1 MKLDSSLNLLEK
13 LQEAEKLYLFLDY
26 DGTLAEFAPTPDKI
40 IPDQSLVGLLTKLSQ
55 QSNRQIA
62 IISGRRLDHI
72 RALLP
77 IQGVV
82 LAGTYGIEI
91 LDPSGKRVERL
102 DFSSIRPAMEI
113 VKPGW
118 LDLLDKYPDLYLED
132 KGWSLALHA
141 KFVED
146 ELAQQILPRARLM
159 VEKLNLPG
167 DMYRIL
173 GGHKFLELAP
183 MLANKGQAVDYI
195 LSSFPLNGALPVFIG
210 DDDKDEE
217 AFAAVSNRNGVAI
230 RVGSQVKASVAKEW
244 LASPRA
250 VRQLLASLL

>member
-77 IQGVV
+77 IQGVI

-91 LDPSGKRVERL
+91 LDPSGRQIERL
-102 DFSSIRPAMEI
+102 DFNSVRPTMET
-113 VKPGW
+113 VKPSW
-118 LDLLDKYPDLYLED
+118 LGLVDKYPDLYLED

-146 ELAQQILPRARLM
+146 ELAQQILARARLM
-159 VEKLNLPG
+159 VERLNLPG

-183 MLANKGQAVDYI
+183 TLANKGLAVEHI
-195 LSSFPLNGALPVFIG
+195 LSSYPMNGALPVFIG

-217 AFAAVSNRNGVAI
+217 AFVVVTDRNGIAI
-230 RVGSQVKASVAKEW
+230 RVGSHAKASVAIER

-250 VRQLLASLL
+250 VHQLLDSLL